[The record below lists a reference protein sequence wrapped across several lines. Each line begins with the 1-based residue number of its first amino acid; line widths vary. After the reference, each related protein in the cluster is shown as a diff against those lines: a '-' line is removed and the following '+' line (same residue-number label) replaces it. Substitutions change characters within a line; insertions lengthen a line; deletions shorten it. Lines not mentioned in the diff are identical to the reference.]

1 MSPAKEEI
9 IQMWEK
15 IMYNSMKLLEES
27 YLTEEGSFLLGASQP
42 SIADLLLSCEV
53 KQTCLLAEADRE
65 KVLGGKPKVAK
76 WLKALEETTAPHFV
90 EVHSL
95 VHSVAKYLDASRE

>member
-1 MSPAKEEI
+1 MLDWYHTNLRATSKYIVTKELIVSVFKMSPAKEEI

-53 KQTCLLAEADRE
+53 KQTC
-65 KVLGGKPKVAK
+65 VY
-76 WLKALEETTAPHFV
+76 WLRQIVKRCWV
-90 EVHSL
+90 E
-95 VHSVAKYLDASRE
+95 SRRLQNG